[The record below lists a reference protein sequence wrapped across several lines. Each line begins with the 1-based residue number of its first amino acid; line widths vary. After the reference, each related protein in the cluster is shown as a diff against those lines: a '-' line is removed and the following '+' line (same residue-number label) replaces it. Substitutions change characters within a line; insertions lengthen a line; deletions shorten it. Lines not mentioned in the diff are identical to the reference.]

1 MNSNFKPHCL
11 SACHRHPS
19 VPVTGFCALCL
30 RERLAG
36 FPSDD
41 HPPPPDLRRSKSCS
55 RPATSDPAPSP
66 RRRSCAV
73 RPRSTLSDLFT
84 RDDTRKTKR
93 SHKPNSEVRVC
104 DDDDDDDA
112 DEETKTVKEFI
123 DLEILQR
130 SKRNAARDS
139 RTFWNAATEKFKKWK
154 WKHRS
159 KKNGDAD
166 NNDDNNSDNANRNAE
181 KRRARRL
188 RDTQSEIGECNLGR
202 RSCDTDPRFSI
213 DVGRISFDCP
223 RASWDGCLIGKS
235 CSRLSPMVSL
245 DEDSNSNTSNNI
257 SAGVDLERSGDGRQS
272 FGFDRSNS
280 RRRRSIA
287 ELDELKS
294 MSNANANAN
303 VNANAKVSP
312 KVSPATFYG
321 AKLLITEKEL
331 MDSYVRSSS
340 DVVEPDCVV
349 ESDSKGVADVA
360 TRQKGSKKLQKW
372 RGIWNKLGLVQR
384 TERKEDRMGEEKGDS
399 GVEVEVEKPLAES
412 LERLR
417 RVVNVQASEPVGQK
431 LMRSYSVSCRSPCRT
446 DGFTE
451 ESESKG
457 SALNVRQEFMFQR
470 NRSVRYSPNNPD
482 TGLLRF
488 YLTPTKSYKRS
499 KAGRSSVKDL
509 HSAARSGL

>member
-1 MNSNFKPHCL
+1 
-11 SACHRHPS
+11 
-19 VPVTGFCALCL
+19 
-30 RERLAG
+30 
-36 FPSDD
+36 
-41 HPPPPDLRRSKSCS
+41 
-55 RPATSDPAPSP
+55 
-66 RRRSCAV
+66 
-73 RPRSTLSDLFT
+73 
-84 RDDTRKTKR
+84 
-93 SHKPNSEVRVC
+93 
-104 DDDDDDDA
+104 
-112 DEETKTVKEFI
+112 
-123 DLEILQR
+123 
-130 SKRNAARDS
+130 
-139 RTFWNAATEKFKKWK
+139 
-154 WKHRS
+154 
-159 KKNGDAD
+159 
-166 NNDDNNSDNANRNAE
+166 
-181 KRRARRL
+181 
-188 RDTQSEIGECNLGR
+188 
-202 RSCDTDPRFSI
+202 
-213 DVGRISFDCP
+213 
-223 RASWDGCLIGKS
+223 
-235 CSRLSPMVSL
+235 MVSL
-245 DEDSNSNTSNNI
+245 DEDSNSNSNSNTSDNNN
-257 SAGVDLERSGDGRQS
+257 SVGLDLESSGDGRRN
-272 FGFDRSNS
+272 FGFDRSNP

-294 MSNANANAN
+294 MSNVNAN
-303 VNANAKVSP
+303 V

-340 DVVEPDCVV
+340 GDVVQSDCVV
-349 ESDSKGVADVA
+349 ESDSKDVADVA

-372 RGIWNKLGLVQR
+372 RGVWNKLGLVQG
-384 TERKEDRMGEEKGDS
+384 TERKEDRVREEEGDS
-399 GVEVEVEKPLAES
+399 GVEVDKPLAES